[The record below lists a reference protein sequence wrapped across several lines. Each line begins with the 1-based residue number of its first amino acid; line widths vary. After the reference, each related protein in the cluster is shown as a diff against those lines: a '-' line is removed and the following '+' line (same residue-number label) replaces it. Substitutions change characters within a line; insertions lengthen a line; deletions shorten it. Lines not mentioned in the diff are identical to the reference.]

1 MRNEWY
7 DLEYQGAKAKAPPC
21 SDSTLQTPLP
31 QQSSSSARE
40 EEDHWDVME
49 ERRRRRIVFENLAR
63 GMLRY
68 LDNSNDVT
76 VGITEL
82 QERVEAIRYLHLASG
97 PAGDEPKRANIFR
110 KNLARRRKICIVS
123 WARWEAKRKGLV
135 DLDRRCQDTSREV
148 KIRLHD
154 RASERMQDQI
164 VEDIKELV
172 HTKTE
177 EALQL
182 AEKEHDFWLYQN
194 EKEEAERL
202 QGARKLREDG
212 KMAWAPPRNKS
223 E

>member
-1 MRNEWY
+1 
-7 DLEYQGAKAKAPPC
+7 
-21 SDSTLQTPLP
+21 
-31 QQSSSSARE
+31 
-40 EEDHWDVME
+40 
-49 ERRRRRIVFENLAR
+49 
-63 GMLRY
+63 MLRY

-135 DLDRRCQDTSREV
+135 DLDRRCQDTSREI
-148 KIRLHD
+148 KMLNKRQEIFQKAIEGKLRLHD
-154 RASERMQDQI
+154 RASERMQGQI

-182 AEKEHDFWLYQN
+182 AVKEHDFWLYQN